1 MFCENLYRV
10 KAEGKIP
17 VIVDF
22 KRISPKEGELFGTRE
37 PAEVA
42 KILEKAGAPA
52 FSVVTQAEEFGG
64 SLALLKEI
72 TKAVNLPVL
81 RKDFIQDEEDLRKT
95 LDCGAEAVLLICACM
110 SRDRLFRLYEAS
122 LRLGLTPLVETHIS
136 EELELA
142 ESLGATVVG
151 INNRDILSLE
161 KDDGAVDVTGELA
174 REAPKNAL
182 LISESGIQSPAE
194 ARLAIEA
201 GADAVLIGTALWKA
215 PDIEQAYLQF
225 CKGE

>member
-81 RKDFIQDEEDLRKT
+81 WELLEFPPDLPIAPSHPVFRFP
-95 LDCGAEAVLLICACM
+95 AAAVSNNPENPVLQSA
-110 SRDRLFRLYEAS
+110 
-122 LRLGLTPLVETHIS
+122 LREC
-136 EELELA
+136 
-142 ESLGATVVG
+142 
-151 INNRDILSLE
+151 
-161 KDDGAVDVTGELA
+161 
-174 REAPKNAL
+174 
-182 LISESGIQSPAE
+182 QSA
-194 ARLAIEA
+194 
-201 GADAVLIGTALWKA
+201 
-215 PDIEQAYLQF
+215 
-225 CKGE
+225 

>member
-22 KRISPKEGELFGTRE
+22 KRISPKEGELFGMRE

-42 KILEKAGAPA
+42 KVLEKAGAPA
-52 FSVVTQAEEFGG
+52 FSVVTQEKEFGG
-64 SLALLKEI
+64 SLALLQEI
-72 TKAVNLPVL
+72 TKTVEVPVL
-81 RKDFIQDEEDLRKT
+81 RKDFIQSEEDLRKT

-110 SRDRLFRLYEAS
+110 SRNELFHLYEAS
-122 LRLGLTPLVETHIS
+122 IRMGLTPLIETHTS

-142 ESLGATVVG
+142 ESLGATAVG

-161 KDDGAVDVTGELA
+161 KDDGTVDITEELA
-174 REAPKNAL
+174 RKAPKNAL

-194 ARLAIEA
+194 ARQAINA
-201 GADAVLIGTALWKA
+201 GADAVLIGTALWKS